1 MFKVSSANSGFCLS
15 AGWPRSSG
23 RLGHPVDRDAAFEAW
38 IQGYSTAE
46 YAERAEVSLNPPA
59 GALR

>member
-15 AGWPRSSG
+15 AGWPRSKAA
-23 RLGHPVDRDAAFEAW
+23 RHPVDRDAAFEAW

>member
-1 MFKVSSANSGFCLS
+1 MSGVQSFERELGILFERWL
-15 AGWPRSSG
+15 AEVEL

-46 YAERAEVSLNPPA
+46 YAERAEVS